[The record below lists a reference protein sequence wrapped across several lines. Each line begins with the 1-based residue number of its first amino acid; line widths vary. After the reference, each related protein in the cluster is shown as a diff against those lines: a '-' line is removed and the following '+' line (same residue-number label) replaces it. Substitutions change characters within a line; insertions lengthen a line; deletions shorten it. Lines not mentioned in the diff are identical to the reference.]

1 MSTMAFSVL
10 LTRIKS
16 LVFFALIVV
25 VTSACTQGDSTVTS
39 QPQGGGGIAVPAALL
54 TLPAGSTLTAYIQVD
69 GGDRQQMTISG
80 SNASI
85 SLTGISQG
93 DHTFTVEFEYTA
105 NTAPDNPIILAR
117 ASETMEVGSGTN
129 VLEIL
134 EADYDTASFDED
146 GDGVSNLDEVSNGSN
161 PFAGITVS
169 AISGNTGEDGTTAI
183 FRVVLTSAP
192 TDDVSIAISSA
203 DVSEGSVDQASI
215 AFDLNNWDT
224 PQTITVTG
232 ADDDSV
238 DGDIGYAIIISAA
251 TSTDTDYNGL
261 DPVDIDLVNTDD
273 DTAGFAINTISRNT
287 TEAGVN
293 ATFTLALTSMPSAD
307 VDIGVISSDVS
318 EGVVDISA
326 ITFAPDNWHVP
337 QTITVTGID
346 DSLIDGNQSYAI
358 QFAATTSAD
367 SLYDGQNPAAVQVV
381 NVDDDSAA
389 FNISPISR
397 NTGEDG
403 TSATFSAQLTTQPTA
418 GVTIAISSSDVSE
431 GSVDQASIA
440 FDMDNWNIPQAITV
454 TGVDDAVDDG
464 DQPYTIN
471 LAAAT
476 SGDTHYNGLI
486 PGNVS
491 ITNTDDDTAG
501 FIVGPLSGDTAEAG
515 TTASFTVAL
524 SSAPT
529 ASVGI
534 AITSTDVDENTVS
547 PSSIN
552 FDADNWNTAQ
562 TITVSGVDDAIDDG
576 DQTTI
581 IVLAAATSADA
592 NYHGR
597 KPADVAVTNSD
608 DDGLPSVT
616 LSIDNASLAE
626 AGGVASVTAT
636 SSGVSAQNIIVNLIY
651 SGTSSRG
658 NDYTSANSISITAG
672 NTTGTAQIG
681 AQQDSLDEE
690 DESIVI
696 DIDSVTNG
704 IESGAQKISATII
717 DDDQQP
723 SVTLSI
729 DTSTPLSE
737 ATGMANL
744 TASLSEVSGRP
755 VMVNLA
761 YTGTAIA
768 GSDYAKSDAI
778 TIPAGNSFAQV
789 ALNVI
794 DDALDESDETI
805 VIDISSVHNGAE
817 ITAQQVTVSI
827 ADDDLPLVTFITA
840 EQSVAEDAG
849 TVTLSASLDQAAAFA
864 VSVPFSVTG
873 SATPGADHDLGNGE
887 IIVLANETT
896 GTTAFSVQNDD
907 TAEGAE
913 TIIITLG
920 SPVNAALGTTTV
932 HTVTITDND
941 NPGFV
946 VSPIS
951 GNTRE
956 EGGTA
961 TFTLALLSAPIADV
975 GIAISSDDATE
986 GVTDKSA
993 VTFSE
998 SNWNIAQTITV
1009 TGLDDNTVDG
1019 DQNYAI
1025 ILAAATSSD
1034 THYNGLKPNDI
1045 MLINTDKNLA
1055 PSASNVSISDD
1066 NAGSAVV
1073 GDSLTGSYTFT
1084 DVNGDLE
1091 GASTYRWLRN
1101 GAAISGA
1108 NTTSYTLV
1116 VADGGQNITFEVT
1129 PVAATGVSSG
1139 MAVVSSGLTVDL
1151 EAALFSLNVGIKQL
1165 QFSWSA
1171 VSNATHY
1178 KLMEN
1183 PDGNSGFSQMGA
1195 DITTTSHTVDIA
1207 VHRQDWVNA
1216 RYLLQACDGNG
1227 CSSSNEVSTLEGM
1240 LSAIAYVKA
1249 SNTGESDWFGI
1260 SVALSGDG
1268 NTLAVGAYLED
1279 SNATGI
1285 STDGSGEAD
1294 NSADFAGAVYV
1305 FGRSAVDSS
1314 WSQQA
1319 YVKASNTGAH
1329 DRFGRSVVLSGDGNT
1344 LAVGAYQEDSNAT
1357 GISTDGS
1364 GEANN
1369 PAGFAGAVYVF
1380 GRSGVDSSWSQ
1391 QAYVKASNT
1400 GASDLF
1406 GISVALSGDGNTLAV
1421 GAYLEDSNAT
1431 GISTDG
1437 SGEADNSAG
1446 SAGAVYVFGR
1456 SAVDSSW
1463 SQQAYVKASN
1473 TGVDDRFGISVAL
1486 SGDGNTL
1493 AVGAY
1498 LEDSN
1503 ATGISTDGSGEADN
1517 SAIDA
1522 GAVYVFGRS
1531 AVDSSWSQ
1539 QAYVKAS
1546 NTGADDWFG
1555 ISVALSGD
1563 GNTLAVGAYR
1573 EDSNATGISTD
1584 GSGEADNSADFA
1596 GAVYVFGRS
1605 AVDSSWS
1612 QQAYVKASNTGASDR
1627 FGRSVA
1633 LSGDGNTLAVGA
1645 SGEGSNATG
1654 ISTDGSG
1661 EADNSAGFAGA
1672 VYVFGRSA
1680 VDSSWSQQAYV
1691 KASNTGAGDL
1701 FGISVALSGDGNTL
1715 AVGAY
1720 WEDSNATGISHGA
1733 DAAGADNNASDA
1745 GAVYLY

>member
-93 DHTFTVEFEYTA
+93 DHTFTVEFEYISSS
-105 NTAPDNPIILAR
+105 APGNPIILAR
-117 ASETMEVGSGTN
+117 AIETMEVGSGTN

-134 EADYDTASFDED
+134 EEDYDTASFDED
-146 GDGVSNLDEVSNGSN
+146 GDGVSNLEEVSNGSN
-161 PFAGITVS
+161 PFAGIIVS

-183 FRVVLTSAP
+183 FSVVLTSAP

-203 DVSEGSVDQASI
+203 DASEGSVDQASI
-215 AFDLNNWDT
+215 VFDLSNWDT

-273 DTAGFAINTISRNT
+273 DTAGFAISTISRNT

-307 VDIGVISSDVS
+307 VDIGVISSDIS

-326 ITFAPDNWHVP
+326 ITFAPGNWNNP

-367 SLYDGQNPAAVQVV
+367 SLYDGQTPAAVQVV

-397 NTGEDG
+397 NTAEDG
-403 TSATFSAQLTTQPTA
+403 TSATFNAQLTTQPTA

-440 FDMDNWNIPQAITV
+440 FDMDNWNIPQTITV

-476 SGDTHYNGLI
+476 SGDTHYNELI

-501 FIVGPLSGDTAEAG
+501 FIVGPLSSDTAEAG
-515 TTASFTVAL
+515 TAASFTVAL

-547 PSSIN
+547 PSSIS

-576 DQTTI
+576 NQTTI

-597 KPADVAVTNSD
+597 KPADVTVTNSD

-626 AGGVASVTAT
+626 AGGVANVTAT
-636 SSGVSAQNIIVNLIY
+636 SSGVSAQNIIVNLVY

-672 NTTGTAQIG
+672 NTTGTVQIS
-681 AQQDSLDEE
+681 AQQDNLDEE
-690 DESIVI
+690 NESIVI

-704 IESGAQKISATII
+704 IESGTQKISATII

-755 VMVNLA
+755 VTVNLA

-896 GTTAFSVQNDD
+896 GTTAFSVLNDD
-907 TAEGAE
+907 TVEGVE

-920 SPVNAALGTTTV
+920 SPVNAALGATTV

-951 GNTRE
+951 GNTSE
-956 EGGTA
+956 EGSTA

-975 GIAISSDDATE
+975 SIAISSDDATE

-993 VTFSE
+993 VIFSD

-1034 THYNGLKPNDI
+1034 THYNGLKPNDV

-1091 GASTYRWLRN
+1091 GVSTYRWLRN
-1101 GAAISGA
+1101 GVAISGA

-1116 VADGGQNITFEVT
+1116 AADGGQSITFEVT
-1129 PVAATGVSSG
+1129 PVAATGVLSG
-1139 MAVVSSGLTVDL
+1139 VAVVSSGLAVDL
-1151 EAALFSLNVGIKQL
+1151 EAALLSLNVGIKQL

-1183 PDGNSGFSQMGA
+1183 PDGNSGFSQLGA

-1227 CSSSNEVSTLEGM
+1227 CSSSNEVSTLGGM

-1305 FGRSAVDSS
+1305 FA
-1314 WSQQA
+1314 
-1319 YVKASNTGAH
+1319 
-1329 DRFGRSVVLSGDGNT
+1329 
-1344 LAVGAYQEDSNAT
+1344 
-1357 GISTDGS
+1357 
-1364 GEANN
+1364 
-1369 PAGFAGAVYVF
+1369 
-1380 GRSGVDSSWSQ
+1380 RSGVDSSWSQ

-1400 GASDLF
+1400 EVHDWF
-1406 GISVALSGDGNTLAV
+1406 GSSVVLSGDGNTLAV
-1421 GAYLEDSNAT
+1421 GAHGEDSSAT

-1437 SGEADNSAG
+1437 SGETDNSVER
-1446 SAGAVYVFGR
+1446 AGAVYVFSR
-1456 SAVDSSW
+1456 SAGSW
-1463 SQQAYVKASN
+1463 GQQAYVKASN
-1473 TGVDDRFGISVAL
+1473 TGVGDEFGWSVTL
-1486 SGDGNTL
+1486 SSDGNTL
-1493 AVGAY
+1493 AVG
-1498 LEDSN
+1498 
-1503 ATGISTDGSGEADN
+1503 
-1517 SAIDA
+1517 
-1522 GAVYVFGRS
+1522 
-1531 AVDSSWSQ
+1531 
-1539 QAYVKAS
+1539 
-1546 NTGADDWFG
+1546 
-1555 ISVALSGD
+1555 VA
-1563 GNTLAVGAYR
+1563 R

-1584 GSGEADNSADFA
+1584 GSGEADNSATQA

-1605 AVDSSWS
+1605 GGSWSQQAYVKASNTGGVGDRFGWSVALSGDGNTLAVGAHGEGSNATGISTDGSGETDNSADGAGAVYVFGRSRSGGSWS
-1612 QQAYVKASNTGASDR
+1612 QQAYVKASNTGAVDL
-1627 FGRSVA
+1627 FGWSVA

-1645 SGEGSNATG
+1645 PYEASNATGISMDGSGETDNLADGAGAVYVFGRSGGSWSQQAYVKASNTGGVGDRFGWSVALSGDGNTLAVGADGEDSNATG

-1661 EADNSAGFAGA
+1661 EADNSADGAGA

-1691 KASNTGAGDL
+1691 KASNTGAGDR
-1701 FGISVALSGDGNTL
+1701 FGQSVALNDDGNTL
-1715 AVGAY
+1715 AVGARI
-1720 WEDSNATGISHGA
+1720 EESNATGITHGA